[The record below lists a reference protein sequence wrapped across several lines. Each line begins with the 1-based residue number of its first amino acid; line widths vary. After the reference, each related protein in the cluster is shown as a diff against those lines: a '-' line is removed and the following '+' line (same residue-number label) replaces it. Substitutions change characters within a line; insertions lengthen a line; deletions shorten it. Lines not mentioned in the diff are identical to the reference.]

1 MQSQTPP
8 PHSWRRRVQHAL
20 AAAAVLVLAGGCF
33 DFDQELF
40 VNEDG
45 SGRSVLRYAALE
57 SFVASSAMARFMQ
70 PGTKDMLMN
79 KQAIVDHF
87 ATLDGVRLSKVDL
100 WAEGETR
107 YVRAHI
113 DFEDVNALSTRGVAY
128 SWRVE
133 GEHKVFKIT
142 LDRDYGRGAKGKLQ
156 EQLAAG
162 LMKNG
167 FRFKVHLPRKIVE
180 SNAKNVD
187 WSVAEWYVPLGF
199 FIHPD
204 AKTIQLYAKVEAGT
218 WDRVKAW
225 ILQLLPQ

>member
-1 MQSQTPP
+1 MFHRNS
-8 PHSWRRRVQHAL
+8 SAVRRFLACIAAL
-20 AAAAVLVLAGGCF
+20 CLSVGCF

-57 SFVASSAMARFMQ
+57 SFVASSPMARFMQ
-70 PGTKDMLMN
+70 PGTKDLLMN
-79 KQAIVDHF
+79 KQAIIEHF
-87 ATLDGVRLSKVDL
+87 ASLEGVHLRKIDL
-100 WAEGETR
+100 WNEGDTR

-113 DFEDVNALSTRGVAY
+113 DFDDIHALSTRGVTY
-128 SWRVE
+128 TWRVE
-133 GEHKVFKIT
+133 GAHKVFRIT
-142 LDRDYGRGAKGKLQ
+142 LDRDYGRGSKGQLQ

-167 FRFKVHLPRKIVE
+167 FRFKVHLPRKIVD
-180 SNAKNVD
+180 SNAKSVD
-187 WSVAEWYVPLGF
+187 WSVAEWYVPLGY

-204 AKTIQLYAKVEAGT
+204 AKTIQLYAKVEADT

-225 ILQLLPQ
+225 FLQLLPQ